1 MIQTTYRKKNG
12 EIIQRLTNT
21 TDYRIGEFNSY
32 GWEIVNVQYEY
43 KNNFYSKKEYDILID
58 RDWKRQRQLNIIRLK
73 IDNVYRQIK
82 FAVELLIIYEFIQM
96 LSNIIAK

>member
-1 MIQTTYRKKNG
+1 MINLTKSKSIHRIALSKKGGGIVVQTTYRKKNG

-43 KNNFYSKKEYDILID
+43 KI
-58 RDWKRQRQLNIIRLK
+58 
-73 IDNVYRQIK
+73 
-82 FAVELLIIYEFIQM
+82 
-96 LSNIIAK
+96 